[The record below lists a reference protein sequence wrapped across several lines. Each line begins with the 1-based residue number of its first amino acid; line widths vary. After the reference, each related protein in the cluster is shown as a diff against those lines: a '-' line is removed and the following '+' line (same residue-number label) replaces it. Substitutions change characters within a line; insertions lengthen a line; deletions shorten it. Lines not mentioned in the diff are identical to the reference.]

1 MRESILVVGA
11 HPDDAEIGVGGTLAA
26 YAARKHRTVMVN
38 VRVPGGHND
47 GCHETRTRR
56 FDEARRAAETLGVEM
71 VTFGLERSDI
81 RPDSRLIG
89 VIERLMQNV
98 QPTEVYTH
106 WVGDSHPEHVALTQA
121 VLAATRH
128 NRYSVFMYE
137 ATVPGG
143 LTEQSFH
150 PQRFID
156 ISDTIDKKMDSL
168 ASYETQVDRYGPGWM
183 EAVRG
188 RAAHRGF
195 QIGRAYAEAFQVV
208 KHVAPIADLRT

>member
-26 YAARKHRTVMVN
+26 YAARQHRALMVN

-47 GCHETRTRR
+47 GCHETRSRR
-56 FDEARRAAETLGVEM
+56 FDEATRAAGILGVEM
-71 VTFGLERSDI
+71 ITFGLERTDI
-81 RPDSRLIG
+81 RPNSRLVG
-89 VIERLMQNV
+89 VIERLLENV

-128 NRYSVFMYE
+128 NRHSVFMYE
-137 ATVPGG
+137 ATIPGG
-143 LTEQSFH
+143 ITEHSFR
-150 PQRFID
+150 PQRFVD
-156 ISDTIDKKMDSL
+156 ISNTIEEKMDSL
-168 ASYETQVDRYGPGWM
+168 ASYETQVARYGPGWL

-195 QIGRAYAEAFQVV
+195 QIGRAYAEAFEVV
-208 KHVAPIADLRT
+208 KQIAPIADLRT